1 MKSSLNEPQLNKML
15 ALRSAESLSWLR
27 SMLLFALLLSPVKA
41 LYFYMDGTAQRCFY
55 EELPKDTLVVGK
67 DSCPIDSLPYN
78 AVC

>member
-1 MKSSLNEPQLNKML
+1 MST
-15 ALRSAESLSWLR
+15 LRSAESLLWLR
-27 SMLLFALLLSPVKA
+27 LMLLFSLLLSPVRA

-67 DSCPIDSLPYN
+67 DSYPIASLPCN